1 MLPMN
6 YGCVALSLE
15 ANVPIIPIY
24 LFFTEDKCYAKI
36 HKPFYPSPDKEKS
49 IQELR
54 DIMATTAFEFEE
66 KLQKARRNEIPQNYW
81 EDTVRKKFIAYR
93 RTRKNPDEGKRY
105 EEQFVFKPKNI
116 VENTDAFAHL
126 DCLTP
131 NIRNAFLFNKRLE

>member
-24 LFFTEDKCYAKI
+24 LFFTDDKCYAKI
-36 HKPFYPSPDKEKS
+36 HKPFYPSLDKEKS
-49 IQELR
+49 IQQLR